1 MTKNFRLKQ
10 TPKPHIIR
18 GVPGYEKQIIL
29 EDAVDLLNKYQD
41 RIDELEDDNQ
51 KYSLGEGTPAPENPR
66 WKLTNC
72 TSEIQDTKNNRFYW
86 LELDGNV
93 EAICDKLNQYE
104 KRLCEKDALLKKT
117 LHVNETL
124 QKALQKKYEEFEEK

>member
-1 MTKNFRLKQ
+1 MSESFKLIKNP
-10 TPKPHIIR
+10 TPQILQ
-18 GVPGYEKQIIL
+18 GVPGHEKPL
-29 EDAVDLLNKYQD
+29 SLNDAVKLLNKYEN
-41 RIDELEDDNQ
+41 RIDELEEDNQ
-51 KYSLGEGTPAPENPR
+51 KYSLGEGQPEPENPR

-124 QKALQKKYEEFEEK
+124 QKALQKEYEEFEEK